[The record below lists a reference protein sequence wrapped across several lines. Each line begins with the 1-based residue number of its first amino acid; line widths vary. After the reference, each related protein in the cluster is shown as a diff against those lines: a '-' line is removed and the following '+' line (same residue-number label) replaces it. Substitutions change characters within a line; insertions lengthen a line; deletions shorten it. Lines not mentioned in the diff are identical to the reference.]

1 MSDNVSDAVGDAL
14 RSVMLFLPKAV
25 AFLAILVAGWLIAK
39 AVLKIVEK
47 VLERVGFD
55 RAVER
60 GGIRRALN
68 RSRYDASDIVAKL
81 VYYAV
86 LLLTLQLAFGIW
98 GPNPISDLITAV
110 VAWLPRA
117 FVAIV
122 IVVVAAA
129 IANAV
134 KDIIGGA
141 LGGLSYGRA
150 LAGIASVFILG
161 LGVIAALNQIG
172 VATAVTTPV
181 LIAVLATVGGI
192 LVVGV
197 GGGLIRPM
205 QNRWESWL
213 TRAEQ
218 ESQLIATHARAYR
231 ASRAEA
237 EAEAARAEAARAEA
251 ARAEAARAEA
261 ARAEAARAEAEAA
274 RSAAARADA
283 DRASAVGRPFAAGS
297 TSATTLPSDA
307 DATQVTTRSSDS
319 DATQVVPRPSDA
331 DATPVASRQSDPEVT
346 QVVTRPS
353 DADAAQVTP
362 HLSDPEATQV
372 VTRPSDPDATPAR
385 SSTDDTTQVVAR
397 TDVDA
402 AGAREATD
410 DTTQVVGPRRDGDTT
425 QVISGG
431 AVPGQR
437 TSDDSEA
444 TTVIPPVDPDR
455 R

>member
-39 AVLKIVEK
+39 AALKIVEK

-60 GGIRRALN
+60 GGVRRALS

-81 VYYAV
+81 VYYA
-86 LLLTLQLAFGIW
+86 LLLFTLQLAFGIW
-98 GPNPISDLITAV
+98 GPNPISDLLGAV
-110 VAWLPRA
+110 ISWLPRA

-122 IVVVAAA
+122 IVVVSAA

-134 KDIIGGA
+134 KDIISGA
-141 LGGLSYGRA
+141 LGGLSYGRV
-150 LAGIASVFILG
+150 LATTASVFILG

-181 LIAVLATVGGI
+181 LIAVLATIGGI

-205 QNRWESWL
+205 QSRWEGWL

-218 ESQLIATHARAYR
+218 ESQLIAEHARAYR
-231 ASRAEA
+231 AGRRDAEA
-237 EAEAARAEAARAEA
+237 ELARAAAAPATPDVEPARPSFVVTDAEA
-251 ARAEAARAEA
+251 
-261 ARAEAARAEAEAA
+261 
-274 RSAAARADA
+274 
-283 DRASAVGRPFAAGS
+283 
-297 TSATTLPSDA
+297 
-307 DATQVTTRSSDS
+307 
-319 DATQVVPRPSDA
+319 
-331 DATPVASRQSDPEVT
+331 T

-353 DADAAQVTP
+353 DPEATQTVTRP
-362 HLSDPEATQV
+362 SDPEATQTVTRPSDPEATQV
-372 VTRPSDPDATPAR
+372 VTRPSDADATQVVRAG
-385 SSTDDTTQVVAR
+385 DADTTQVVSA
-397 TDVDA
+397 
-402 AGAREATD
+402 
-410 DTTQVVGPRRDGDTT
+410 
-425 QVISGG
+425 GG
-431 AVPGQR
+431 AVPGPR
-437 TSDDSEA
+437 TSDDSET
-444 TTVIPPVDPDR
+444 TTVLPPVDPNR

>member
-60 GGIRRALN
+60 GGIRRALS

-86 LLLTLQLAFGIW
+86 LLFTLQLAFGIW
-98 GPNPISDLITAV
+98 GPNPISDLLAAV
-110 VAWLPRA
+110 ISWLPRA

-134 KDIIGGA
+134 KDIISGA
-141 LGGLSYGRA
+141 LGGLSYGRV
-150 LAGIASVFILG
+150 LANIASVFILG

-205 QNRWESWL
+205 QSRWEGWL

-231 ASRAEA
+231 AGRRDAEA
-237 EAEAARAEAARAEA
+237 ELA
-251 ARAEAARAEA
+251 
-261 ARAEAARAEAEAA
+261 
-274 RSAAARADA
+274 
-283 DRASAVGRPFAAGS
+283 
-297 TSATTLPSDA
+297 
-307 DATQVTTRSSDS
+307 
-319 DATQVVPRPSDA
+319 RPS
-331 DATPVASRQSDPEVT
+331 TVT
-346 QVVTRPS
+346 
-353 DADAAQVTP
+353 
-362 HLSDPEATQV
+362 SDPEATQV
-372 VTRPSDPDATPAR
+372 VTRPVNPDATQVVGAPADPDATGVVR
-385 SSTDDTTQVVAR
+385 SSADPEATQVVTRPHGDADTTQVVTPAR
-397 TDVDA
+397 GDA
-402 AGAREATD
+402 
-410 DTTQVVGPRRDGDTT
+410 DTTQVVSTGA
-425 QVISGG
+425 GG

-437 TSDDSEA
+437 TSDDSES
-444 TTVIPPVDPDR
+444 TTVIPPVDPNWR
-455 R
+455 

>member
-60 GGIRRALN
+60 GGIRRALS

-86 LLLTLQLAFGIW
+86 LLFTLQLAFGIW
-98 GPNPISDLITAV
+98 GPNPISDLLGAV
-110 VAWLPRA
+110 ISWLPRA

-134 KDIIGGA
+134 KDIISGA
-141 LGGLSYGRA
+141 LGGLSYGRV
-150 LAGIASVFILG
+150 LATIASVFILG

-181 LIAVLATVGGI
+181 LVAVLATIGGI

-205 QNRWESWL
+205 QSRWESWL

-218 ESQLIATHARAYR
+218 ESQLIAEHAQAYR
-231 ASRAEA
+231 AGRRDAEA
-237 EAEAARAEAARAEA
+237 ELA
-251 ARAEAARAEA
+251 
-261 ARAEAARAEAEAA
+261 
-274 RSAAARADA
+274 
-283 DRASAVGRPFAAGS
+283 RASA
-297 TSATTLPSDA
+297 PS
-307 DATQVTTRSSDS
+307 
-319 DATQVVPRPSDA
+319 
-331 DATPVASRQSDPEVT
+331 
-346 QVVTRPS
+346 
-353 DADAAQVTP
+353 
-362 HLSDPEATQV
+362 SDPEATQV
-372 VTRPSDPDATPAR
+372 VTRPADADATQVVTRPADADATQVVRFPVSSDPTEAVSRSAVDDVTPTPAR
-385 SSTDDTTQVVAR
+385 PP
-397 TDVDA
+397 
-402 AGAREATD
+402 ATD
-410 DTTQVVGPRRDGDTT
+410 DTTQVVRGSAGSDVTQVVGTGADPDTT
-425 QVISGG
+425 QVVTGG
-431 AVPGQR
+431 TDRAVPGQR
-437 TSDDSEA
+437 TSDDSET
-444 TTVIPPVDPDR
+444 TTVIPPVER

>member
-39 AVLKIVEK
+39 AALKIVEK

-60 GGIRRALN
+60 GGVRRALS

-81 VYYAV
+81 VYYA
-86 LLLTLQLAFGIW
+86 LLLFTLQLAFGIW
-98 GPNPISDLITAV
+98 GPNPISDLLGAV
-110 VAWLPRA
+110 ISWLPRA

-122 IVVVAAA
+122 IVVVSAA

-134 KDIIGGA
+134 KDIISGA
-141 LGGLSYGRA
+141 LGGLSYGRV
-150 LAGIASVFILG
+150 LATTASVFILG

-181 LIAVLATVGGI
+181 LIAVLATIGGI

-205 QNRWESWL
+205 QSRWEGWL

-218 ESQLIATHARAYR
+218 ESQLIAEHARAYR
-231 ASRAEA
+231 AGRRDAEA
-237 EAEAARAEAARAEA
+237 ELARAAAAPATPDAEPARPSFVGTDAEA
-251 ARAEAARAEA
+251 
-261 ARAEAARAEAEAA
+261 
-274 RSAAARADA
+274 
-283 DRASAVGRPFAAGS
+283 
-297 TSATTLPSDA
+297 
-307 DATQVTTRSSDS
+307 
-319 DATQVVPRPSDA
+319 
-331 DATPVASRQSDPEVT
+331 T

-353 DADAAQVTP
+353 DPEATQTVTRP
-362 HLSDPEATQV
+362 SDPEATQV
-372 VTRPSDPDATPAR
+372 VTRPSDADATQVVRAG
-385 SSTDDTTQVVAR
+385 DADTTQVVSA
-397 TDVDA
+397 
-402 AGAREATD
+402 
-410 DTTQVVGPRRDGDTT
+410 
-425 QVISGG
+425 GG
-431 AVPGQR
+431 AVPGPR
-437 TSDDSEA
+437 TSDDSET
-444 TTVIPPVDPDR
+444 TTVLPPVDPNR

>member
-60 GGIRRALN
+60 GGVRRALS

-86 LLLTLQLAFGIW
+86 LLFTLQLAFGIW
-98 GPNPISDLITAV
+98 GPNPISDLLGAV
-110 VAWLPRA
+110 ISWLPRA

-129 IANAV
+129 IASAV
-134 KDIIGGA
+134 KDLIGGA
-141 LGGLSYGRA
+141 LGGLSYGRV
-150 LAGIASVFILG
+150 LATIASVFILG

-181 LIAVLATVGGI
+181 LIAVLATIGGI

-205 QNRWESWL
+205 QSRWESWL

-218 ESQLIATHARAYR
+218 ESQLIASHARAYR
-231 ASRAEA
+231 EGRRDAEA
-237 EAEAARAEAARAEA
+237 ELA
-251 ARAEAARAEA
+251 
-261 ARAEAARAEAEAA
+261 
-274 RSAAARADA
+274 
-283 DRASAVGRPFAAGS
+283 RASAPA
-297 TSATTLPSDA
+297 
-307 DATQVTTRSSDS
+307 
-319 DATQVVPRPSDA
+319 
-331 DATPVASRQSDPEVT
+331 SDPEQTQIVTRPADTDAT
-346 QVVTRPS
+346 QVVTRPAVDP
-353 DADAAQVTP
+353 DATQVVRPSADSEATQVVARPADSEATQVVARPTDPDATQVV
-362 HLSDPEATQV
+362 SADPEATQV
-372 VTRPSDPDATPAR
+372 VRGGTDPT
-385 SSTDDTTQVVAR
+385 
-397 TDVDA
+397 
-402 AGAREATD
+402 
-410 DTTQVVGPRRDGDTT
+410 
-425 QVISGG
+425 
-431 AVPGQR
+431 VPGQR
-437 TSDDSEA
+437 LGDDSEA
-444 TTVIPPVDPDR
+444 TTVIPPVDR

>member
-60 GGIRRALN
+60 GGIRRALS

-134 KDIIGGA
+134 KDIISGA
-141 LGGLSYGRA
+141 LGGLSYGRV
-150 LAGIASVFILG
+150 LAGTASVFILG

-205 QNRWESWL
+205 QSRWEAWL

-218 ESQLIATHARAYR
+218 ESQLIATHTRAYR
-231 ASRAEA
+231 ASRRDAEA
-237 EAEAARAEAARAEA
+237 ELARAT
-251 ARAEAARAEA
+251 
-261 ARAEAARAEAEAA
+261 
-274 RSAAARADA
+274 AARADA
-283 DRASAVGRPFAAGS
+283 D
-297 TSATTLPSDA
+297 T
-307 DATQVTTRSSDS
+307 TQVTTR
-319 DATQVVPRPSDA
+319 P
-331 DATPVASRQSDPEVT
+331 
-346 QVVTRPS
+346 
-353 DADAAQVTP
+353 
-362 HLSDPEATQV
+362 SDPEATQV
-372 VTRPSDPDATPAR
+372 VTRPAERDADATQVTTRPSDPEATQVVTRPADTDADATQVVRP
-385 SSTDDTTQVVAR
+385 STDDTTQVVAR
-397 TDVDA
+397 DKPVVTTPTAERV
-402 AGAREATD
+402 D
-410 DTTQVVGPRRDGDTT
+410 DTTQVVARPSDPDTTQVVDPHRDADTT

-431 AVPGQR
+431 VPGQR
-437 TSDDSEA
+437 TSDDSET
-444 TTVIPPVDPDR
+444 TTVLPPVDPHR

>member
-60 GGIRRALN
+60 GGVRRALS

-86 LLLTLQLAFGIW
+86 LLFTLQLAFGIW
-98 GPNPISDLITAV
+98 GPNPISDLLGAV
-110 VAWLPRA
+110 IAWLPRA

-141 LGGLSYGRA
+141 LGGLSYGRV
-150 LAGIASVFILG
+150 LATTASVFILG

-181 LIAVLATVGGI
+181 LIAVLATIGGI

-197 GGGLIRPM
+197 GGGLVRPM
-205 QNRWESWL
+205 QSRWEGWL

-218 ESQLIATHARAYR
+218 ESQLIAEHARAYR
-231 ASRAEA
+231 AGRRDAEA
-237 EAEAARAEAARAEA
+237 ELARAAATPAMSDAEPARPSSVVTDSEATQAVTRPSDPEA
-251 ARAEAARAEA
+251 TQVVPR
-261 ARAEAARAEAEAA
+261 
-274 RSAAARADA
+274 
-283 DRASAVGRPFAAGS
+283 
-297 TSATTLPSDA
+297 PSDA
-307 DATQVTTRSSDS
+307 EATQVVTRPSDPE
-319 DATQVVPRPSDA
+319 ATQVVPRPSDA
-331 DATPVASRQSDPEVT
+331 DAT
-346 QVVTRPS
+346 QVVSRG
-353 DADAAQVTP
+353 DA
-362 HLSDPEATQV
+362 
-372 VTRPSDPDATPAR
+372 
-385 SSTDDTTQVVAR
+385 DTTQVVSA
-397 TDVDA
+397 
-402 AGAREATD
+402 
-410 DTTQVVGPRRDGDTT
+410 
-425 QVISGG
+425 GG
-431 AVPGQR
+431 AVPGPR
-437 TSDDSEA
+437 TSDDSET
-444 TTVIPPVDPDR
+444 TTVLPPVDPNR

>member
-39 AVLKIVEK
+39 AVLKIVQK

-60 GGIRRALN
+60 GGVRRALS

-86 LLLTLQLAFGIW
+86 LLFTLQLAFGIW
-98 GPNPISDLITAV
+98 GPNPISDLIASV
-110 VAWLPRA
+110 VGWLPRA

-134 KDIIGGA
+134 KDIVSGA
-141 LGGLSYGRA
+141 LGGLSYGRV
-150 LAGIASVFILG
+150 LATIASVFILG

-181 LIAVLATVGGI
+181 LIAVLATIGGI

-205 QNRWESWL
+205 QSRWESWL

-218 ESQLIATHARAYR
+218 ESQVIATHARAYR
-231 ASRAEA
+231 AGRRDAEA
-237 EAEAARAEAARAEA
+237 EL
-251 ARAEAARAEA
+251 
-261 ARAEAARAEAEAA
+261 A
-274 RSAAARADA
+274 RS
-283 DRASAVGRPFAAGS
+283 STAG
-297 TSATTLPSDA
+297 T
-307 DATQVTTRSSDS
+307 
-319 DATQVVPRPSDA
+319 
-331 DATPVASRQSDPEVT
+331 
-346 QVVTRPS
+346 
-353 DADAAQVTP
+353 
-362 HLSDPEATQV
+362 DPEATQV
-372 VTRPSDPDATPAR
+372 VTRPVDPDATQVVGASGDPEATQVVTR
-385 SSTDDTTQVVAR
+385 PDVDVESSPVLTPPRADDTTQVVTGR
-397 TDVDA
+397 
-402 AGAREATD
+402 RSD
-410 DTTQVVGPRRDGDTT
+410 DTTQVVGGDADAT
-425 QVISGG
+425 QVVSGG
-431 AVPGQR
+431 TGRAVPDQR
-437 TSDDSEA
+437 TGDDIEA
-444 TTVIPPVDPDR
+444 TTVIPPVDPPR

>member
-60 GGIRRALN
+60 GGVRRALS

-86 LLLTLQLAFGIW
+86 LLFTLQLAFGIW
-98 GPNPISDLITAV
+98 GPNPISDLIASV
-110 VAWLPRA
+110 VGWLPRA

-134 KDIIGGA
+134 KDIISGA
-141 LGGLSYGRA
+141 LGGLSYGRV
-150 LAGIASVFILG
+150 LATIASVFILG

-205 QNRWESWL
+205 QSRWESWL

-218 ESQLIATHARAYR
+218 ESQVIATHARAYR
-231 ASRAEA
+231 AGRKDAEA
-237 EAEAARAEAARAEA
+237 EL
-251 ARAEAARAEA
+251 
-261 ARAEAARAEAEAA
+261 A
-274 RSAAARADA
+274 RS
-283 DRASAVGRPFAAGS
+283 STAG
-297 TSATTLPSDA
+297 T
-307 DATQVTTRSSDS
+307 
-319 DATQVVPRPSDA
+319 
-331 DATPVASRQSDPEVT
+331 
-346 QVVTRPS
+346 
-353 DADAAQVTP
+353 
-362 HLSDPEATQV
+362 DPEATQV
-372 VTRPSDPDATPAR
+372 VTRPVDPDATQVVGASGDPEATQVVTR
-385 SSTDDTTQVVAR
+385 PDVDVESSPVLTRPRADDTTQVVTGSA
-397 TDVDA
+397 DPDA
-402 AGAREATD
+402 
-410 DTTQVVGPRRDGDTT
+410 TQVVGGSADADAT
-425 QVISGG
+425 QVVGGG
-431 AVPGQR
+431 AGRGVPDQR
-437 TSDDSEA
+437 SGDDIEA
-444 TTVIPPVDPDR
+444 TTVIPPVDPGR

>member
-1 MSDNVSDAVGDAL
+1 MSDNVDDAVGDAL

-25 AFLAILVAGWLIAK
+25 AFVAILLAGWLIAK

-60 GGIRRALN
+60 GGVRRALS

-98 GPNPISDLITAV
+98 GPNPISDLIAAV
-110 VAWLPRA
+110 VSWLPRA

-134 KDIIGGA
+134 RDIISGA
-141 LGGLSYGRA
+141 LGGLSYGRV
-150 LAGIASVFILG
+150 LATTASVFILG

-205 QNRWESWL
+205 QSRWEVWL

-231 ASRAEA
+231 AGRRDA
-237 EAEAARAEAARAEA
+237 EAEAARAATPASDPEATQIVTRPADPDATQVVRP
-251 ARAEAARAEA
+251 
-261 ARAEAARAEAEAA
+261 
-274 RSAAARADA
+274 SA
-283 DRASAVGRPFAAGS
+283 
-297 TSATTLPSDA
+297 DA
-307 DATQVTTRSSDS
+307 DATQVVGS
-319 DATQVVPRPSDA
+319 AA
-331 DATPVASRQSDPEVT
+331 DA
-346 QVVTRPS
+346 
-353 DADAAQVTP
+353 
-362 HLSDPEATQV
+362 
-372 VTRPSDPDATPAR
+372 
-385 SSTDDTTQVVAR
+385 
-397 TDVDA
+397 
-402 AGAREATD
+402 
-410 DTTQVVGPRRDGDTT
+410 DTT
-425 QVISGG
+425 QVIGSGSG
-431 AVPGQR
+431 RPVPEQR
-437 TSDDSEA
+437 AGDDSEI
-444 TTVIPPVDPDR
+444 TTVIPPVDR